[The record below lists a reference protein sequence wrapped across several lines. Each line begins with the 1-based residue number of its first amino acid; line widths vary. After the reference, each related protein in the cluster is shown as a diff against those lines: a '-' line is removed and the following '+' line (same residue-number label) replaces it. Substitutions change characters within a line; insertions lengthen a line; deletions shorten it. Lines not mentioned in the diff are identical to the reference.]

1 MPDDKKKDNDV
12 DSVETETDVEL
23 QVDDNSKNKEDSA
36 EPTVTAPSFRT
47 PEEQRRH
54 LQQRLMNFKRHLKRR
69 NVMLIVGILVILLV
83 IGAIVTVVTWSR
95 KITPPDEVLS
105 NFNRSLTEEKFES
118 SAQYLTTKSAEL
130 IGLPPQAST
139 ESQTILLQILSR
151 VKLTSKAEP
160 IYAEDGETARLTTE
174 VTYVDTVTL
183 LEQMVKEIE
192 SGSLVITSPNQA
204 FSDEKH
210 ALEIMRWIS
219 NRLDRDD
226 VPMIASQQE
235 LLFQKVK
242 KNNLQN
248 KWLLQIDE
256 PLLRLMLGN
265 IRDVLM
271 DTLSANPLLF
281 VSPSPSPPT
290 ETIPAS
296 TDDPEATEPDTDSTT
311 TEDPD
316 PGTTESQESTEPP
329 ITEPPE
335 TEPPTTE
342 PASFPYT
349 YTVQSGDTV
358 YTIAKRAYPGRTDY
372 KRLANL
378 IISANN
384 IKEANP
390 GTGDYMIVVGMVLT
404 IPSPDN

>member
-1 MPDDKKKDNDV
+1 MLNDKKKDNDV
-12 DSVETETDVEL
+12 DTVETETDVEP
-23 QVDDNSKNKEDSA
+23 QADDSSKSKGNSA

-69 NVMLIVGILVILLV
+69 NILVIAGIIVIILV

-95 KITPPDEVLS
+95 EITPPDEVLS
-105 NFNRSLTEEKFES
+105 DFNRSLTEEKFES
-118 SAQYLTTKSAEL
+118 SAQYLTAKSAKL

-151 VKLTSKAEP
+151 VKLTAKAEP
-160 IYAEDGETARLTTE
+160 IYAEDGETARLPTE
-174 VTYVDTVTL
+174 ITYVDTVTL
-183 LEQMVKEIE
+183 LEQMVEEIE
-192 SGSLVITSPNQA
+192 SGSLVITSPNKA

-210 ALEIMRWIS
+210 ALEIMRWLS
-219 NRLDRDD
+219 KRLDRDD

-235 LLFQKVK
+235 MLFQKVR

-281 VSPSPSPPT
+281 VSPSPPTPTPT
-290 ETIPAS
+290 ETTPAS
-296 TDDPEATEPDTDSTT
+296 TADPEATEPDPDSTT

-316 PGTTESQESTEPP
+316 PGTTEPQASTEPP
-329 ITEPPE
+329 V